1 MILDRR
7 RREARNCTLQ
17 DSDQNRRDEKNKG
30 VVKRKIGNNDELNLY
45 FNKNEKDKK
54 KMDDRVFLVIFF
66 SFLKKN

>member
-66 SFLKKN
+66 LYLK